1 MADDNANETTAPIAT
16 ETPSGASTRP
26 EYVQEKFWDADNNKV
41 NVENLASSYNT
52 LEQKLGSRTEDL
64 SKQIRSDIEKERL
77 SNVPESYK
85 LNVPE
90 IPQKSTPTPSDRL
103 VTFCAPR

>member
-1 MADDNANETTAPIAT
+1 MADDNAKETTAPIAT

-52 LEQKLGSRTEDL
+52 LEQ
-64 SKQIRSDIEKERL
+64 
-77 SNVPESYK
+77 
-85 LNVPE
+85 
-90 IPQKSTPTPSDRL
+90 
-103 VTFCAPR
+103 